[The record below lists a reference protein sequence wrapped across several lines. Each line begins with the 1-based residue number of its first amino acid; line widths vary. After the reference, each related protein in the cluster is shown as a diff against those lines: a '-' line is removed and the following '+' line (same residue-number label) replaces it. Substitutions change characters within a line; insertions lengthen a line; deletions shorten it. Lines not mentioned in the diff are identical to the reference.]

1 VVLQTPAAMPEAVER
16 EQLYFPLPYIRSDW
30 IAKMKRYGYHKI
42 STSYLRNIATLANSR
57 QIKVDMS
64 LDFTEFTCGSPTK
77 TKGMVDRP
85 AACSLVLA
93 WYQSLKI
100 ML

>member
-42 STSYLRNIATLANSR
+42 STSYVRNIATLDN
-57 QIKVDMS
+57 
-64 LDFTEFTCGSPTK
+64 
-77 TKGMVDRP
+77 
-85 AACSLVLA
+85 
-93 WYQSLKI
+93 
-100 ML
+100 